1 MNCFAVF
8 LKLSSLLLLLV
19 VLRALVEQN
28 VTGETAL
35 AALGVMLV
43 SVTGAAVFWY
53 LAHNSEGQA
62 NYHMCEEKRIR
73 IGERMK
79 YMPMG
84 YFNSQSLGSLTA
96 AATSTME
103 DLESMSF
110 AVIARTMVGI
120 IRTVVFSIAILFF
133 DWRIGLIF
141 LLGVLLF
148 LFVNS
153 QLLKKSRQLSPGR
166 LQAQT
171 KLVDSVLEYI
181 QGMSVVRAF
190 HGDKAAN
197 QTLNKNHRGNG
208 VSKTLSWSA
217 SVSHTMFW
225 SNCVANCCGSGCA
238 SFYLAIFK
246 WSYDFIY
253 LLDDGDF
260 RFSCLQ
266 RA

>member
-1 MNCFAVF
+1 MGYE
-8 LKLSSLLLLLV
+8 LLRSIFEAIQFIALLV

-148 LFVNS
+148 LFVNNKTIIMIAHR
-153 QLLKKSRQLSPGR
+153 LKTVQHADQIL
-166 LQAQT
+166 
-171 KLVDSVLEYI
+171 VLEAGRII
-181 QGMSVVRAF
+181 QRGRHEDLIKQDGIYADFVQSRK
-190 HGDKAAN
+190 KAE
-197 QTLNKNHRGNG
+197 
-208 VSKTLSWSA
+208 SWSIA
-217 SVSHTMFW
+217 GEGALGVG
-225 SNCVANCCGSGCA
+225 V
-238 SFYLAIFK
+238 
-246 WSYDFIY
+246 
-253 LLDDGDF
+253 
-260 RFSCLQ
+260 
-266 RA
+266 

>member
-1 MNCFAVF
+1 MFNAYKRFFAF
-8 LKLSSLLLLLV
+8 AGKQKKTWYKGMGYELLRSIFEAIQFIALLV

-148 LFVNS
+148 LFVNNKTIIMIAHR
-153 QLLKKSRQLSPGR
+153 LKTVQHADQIL
-166 LQAQT
+166 
-171 KLVDSVLEYI
+171 VLEAGRII
-181 QGMSVVRAF
+181 QRGRHEDLIKQDGIYADFVQSRK
-190 HGDKAAN
+190 KAE
-197 QTLNKNHRGNG
+197 
-208 VSKTLSWSA
+208 SWSIA
-217 SVSHTMFW
+217 GEGALGVG
-225 SNCVANCCGSGCA
+225 V
-238 SFYLAIFK
+238 
-246 WSYDFIY
+246 
-253 LLDDGDF
+253 
-260 RFSCLQ
+260 
-266 RA
+266 

>member
-1 MNCFAVF
+1 MFNAYKRFFAF
-8 LKLSSLLLLLV
+8 AGKQKKTWYKGMGYELLRSIFEAIQFIALLV

-153 QLLKKSRQLSPGR
+153 QLLKKYRQLSPGR
-166 LQAQT
+166 LQAQN
-171 KLVDSVLEYI
+171 KLVDYVLE
-181 QGMSVVRAF
+181 
-190 HGDKAAN
+190 
-197 QTLNKNHRGNG
+197 
-208 VSKTLSWSA
+208 
-217 SVSHTMFW
+217 
-225 SNCVANCCGSGCA
+225 
-238 SFYLAIFK
+238 
-246 WSYDFIY
+246 
-253 LLDDGDF
+253 
-260 RFSCLQ
+260 
-266 RA
+266 